1 MFLECLE
8 AGMLNLLIEQASL
21 RLPPGSRPIH
31 GAFPEIQC
39 GISLY
44 IINQIANTL
53 MTFSGSFL
61 RNYLLGFK
69 ELAETDLLLSMD
81 GTMAERAVKA
91 THLQNFGVNAFQH
104 ASDLFVGQGFWS
116 LTSNH

>member
-1 MFLECLE
+1 
-8 AGMLNLLIEQASL
+8 MLNLLIEQASL

-53 MTFSGSFL
+53 ITFSGSFL
-61 RNYLLGFK
+61 RLMICWDSRNRLRRTSCSVWT
-69 ELAETDLLLSMD
+69 ERWWND
-81 GTMAERAVKA
+81 GGTSREGDAPA
-91 THLQNFGVNAFQH
+91 NFGVNAFNMH
-104 ASDLFVGQGFWS
+104 
-116 LTSNH
+116 LTFRLSGLLVFDF